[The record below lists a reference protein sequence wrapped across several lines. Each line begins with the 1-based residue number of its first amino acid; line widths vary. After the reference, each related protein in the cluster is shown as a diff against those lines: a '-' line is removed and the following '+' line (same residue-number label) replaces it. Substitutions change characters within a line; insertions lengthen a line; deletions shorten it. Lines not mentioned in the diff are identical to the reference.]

1 MEKVWIL
8 DTTLRD
14 GLQSPVLA
22 LTIDERV
29 QVAELLCE
37 LAVDIIDVG
46 YPATS
51 PEELSAVREVVKAI
65 DGRAKVS
72 VLAKPEV
79 REIDVAKEVVKEAK
93 ERRIH
98 IFTPVSKIHLE
109 VLGTKSIDELA
120 KLIEYT
126 KEGGF
131 EVELTLE
138 DALRGDPDVISK
150 TVEVAT
156 SYRVDVINIADTV
169 GIGSPYSVGEIVR
182 RVVDQVGG
190 RCIVSVHCHN
200 DLGMAVANTISA
212 IKNGARQ
219 AHVTLLGIGTRAGNA
234 ALEEVV
240 VALSILEDLGVKV
253 DVNLRN
259 LAKVVRSF
267 SKLTGYTIPPHKPVV
282 GDSVFYHKAE
292 YMRIAVVRERSTYE
306 IIDPEMIGLSPRRI
320 VLSRYSGK
328 PIFKEKLLELGYNL
342 SDREIDKA
350 YEKFKELAEVKHQIM
365 DDDIEAIVEE
375 VLYER
380 DVRIRL
386 VDYEIEV
393 RGSKKYPRAKVV
405 IEFDGKTYVGEGEGD
420 GPIDAAFKA
429 INEAFE
435 TNVLLVTYNIRS
447 VTSGKESL
455 GEVFLKI
462 KIKGQEFSG
471 RAIGTDIIR
480 ASIEAYL
487 RAINKSIVGEK

>member
-14 GLQSPVLA
+14 GLQSPVLT
-22 LTIDERV
+22 LTVDERV
-29 QVAELLCE
+29 QVADLLCE
-37 LAVDIIDVG
+37 LGVDVVDVG
-46 YPATS
+46 YPAMG
-51 PEELSAVREVVKAI
+51 PEEISAIGEVVKVI
-65 DGRAKVS
+65 DNRAKVS
-72 VLAKPEV
+72 VLAKPDIE
-79 REIDVAKEVVKEAK
+79 EIDIAKEAIRDVKEG
-93 ERRIH
+93 RIH

-109 VLGTKSIDELA
+109 VLGTKSLDELA
-120 KLIEYT
+120 RIIEYA
-126 KEGGF
+126 KEGDF

-138 DALRGDPDVISK
+138 DALRGDPDIISK
-150 TVEVAT
+150 TIEIAT
-156 SYRVDVINIADTV
+156 TYRVDVINVADTV
-169 GIGSPYSVGEIVR
+169 GIGSPYSVGELVR
-182 RVVDQVGG
+182 RVKEQVGDG
-190 RCIVSVHCHN
+190 CIVSVHCHN

-240 VALSILEDLGVKV
+240 VALRILEDLGVKV

-259 LAKVVRSF
+259 LARVVRTF
-267 SKLTGYTIPPHKPVV
+267 SKLTGYTIPPHKPIV

-306 IIDPEMIGLSPRRI
+306 IIDPEMVGLSPRRI

-328 PIFKEKLLELGYNL
+328 PIFREKLLELGYSL
-342 SDREIDKA
+342 SDKEIDKA
-350 YEKFKELAEVKHQIM
+350 YEKFRELAEVKYSIM

-393 RGSKKYPRAKVV
+393 KGSKKHPRAKV
-405 IEFDGKTYVGEGEGD
+405 ILEFEGKTYSGEGEGD

-435 TNVLLVTYNIRS
+435 TNIFLVTYNIRS
-447 VTSGKESL
+447 ITSGKEAL

-462 KIKGQEFSG
+462 KVKGQEFSG